1 MLQAEEWSTVLHG
14 FCCIP
19 HARRQRADGPLSL
32 PPELFGISE
41 QLRIPYKLE
50 VTTIDEQKQAP
61 EIGTPEAAVQSCV
74 NLLAKVTNIPESKL
88 AYYLDMYYQLRDAY
102 EAARAEERLEA
113 QQNEETLLQV
123 LHLPPIY
130 PDPPRTMNTPTT
142 PAEVTDD
149 LPPCRDAIPV
159 PAAQRP
165 DNGAAAELTEPLDP
179 PQAAG
184 LCETP
189 DAFSGFEP
197 VEIKASGPAA
207 QAAAEKRRIKE
218 RLDKLRTA
226 GVSVRR
232 IVKAANGNITEDQIR
247 EIIDCKKMPIAVYR
261 VLDGALDTLEGPGVQ
276 TSP

>member
-1 MLQAEEWSTVLHG
+1 M
-14 FCCIP
+14 
-19 HARRQRADGPLSL
+19 
-32 PPELFGISE
+32 
-41 QLRIPYKLE
+41 
-50 VTTIDEQKQAP
+50 TTIDEQKQAP
-61 EIGTPEAAVQSCV
+61 AIGTPEAAVQAAV

-113 QQNEETLLQV
+113 QRNEETLLQA
-123 LHLPPIY
+123 LHLPPVY

-179 PQAAG
+179 PQAAE
-184 LCETP
+184 LCEAP

-232 IVKAANGNITEDQIR
+232 IEKAANGNITEDQIR
-247 EIIDCKKMPIAVYR
+247 KIIDCEKMPIAVYR

>member
-1 MLQAEEWSTVLHG
+1 M
-14 FCCIP
+14 
-19 HARRQRADGPLSL
+19 
-32 PPELFGISE
+32 
-41 QLRIPYKLE
+41 E
-50 VTTIDEQKQAP
+50 VITIDEQKQAP

-113 QQNEETLLQV
+113 QQNEETLLQA

-130 PDPPRTMNTPTT
+130 PDPPRTMNTPTAL
-142 PAEVTDD
+142 AEVTEVDTGGGD
-149 LPPCRDAIPV
+149 PLPPPV
-159 PAAQRP
+159 
-165 DNGAAAELTEPLDP
+165 
-179 PQAAG
+179 
-184 LCETP
+184 
-189 DAFSGFEP
+189 AFSGFEP

-218 RLDKLRTA
+218 RLDKLRVA

-247 EIIDCKKMPIAVYR
+247 KIIDCEKMPIAVYR
-261 VLDGALDTLEGPGVQ
+261 VLDGALDTLEGPALDAQ
-276 TSP
+276 QMP